1 MIQSYLTVCLKLHE
15 TTCRISKA
23 HTFYEMP
30 ALSAEIVCRIII
42 LKPVVV
48 SGTCTHNAIPSRAME
63 PEASSIQKGDRKKK
77 GDRLSLGLWN
87 DRTADSTIRCVSTYL
102 MLGFV
107 LLMRLFW

>member
-1 MIQSYLTVCLKLHE
+1 
-15 TTCRISKA
+15 
-23 HTFYEMP
+23 MP
-30 ALSAEIVCRIII
+30 YPAELWNLRHPLFKKEI
-42 LKPVVV
+42 
-48 SGTCTHNAIPSRAME
+48 E
-63 PEASSIQKGDRKKK
+63 KKK

>member
-1 MIQSYLTVCLKLHE
+1 
-15 TTCRISKA
+15 
-23 HTFYEMP
+23 MP

-48 SGTCTHNAIPSRAME
+48 SGTCTHNAIPSRAMK

-87 DRTADSTIRCVSTYL
+87 DRRLIPPSGVSVHT
-102 MLGFV
+102 
-107 LLMRLFW
+107 

>member
-30 ALSAEIVCRIII
+30 ALSAEIVRRIII

-63 PEASSIQKGDRKKK
+63 PEASSIQKGDR
-77 GDRLSLGLWN
+77 LILGLLERQSGWF
-87 DRTADSTIRCVSTYL
+87 RHQMCQYIL
-102 MLGFV
+102 MPAFV
-107 LLMRLFW
+107 LLTRLFW

>member
-1 MIQSYLTVCLKLHE
+1 MISLNSLWVRILEEPLIQSYLTVCLKLHE

-48 SGTCTHNAIPSRAME
+48 SGTRTHNAIPSRAME
-63 PEASSIQKGDRKKK
+63 PEASSVQKGDR
-77 GDRLSLGLWN
+77 LILG
-87 DRTADSTIRCVSTYL
+87 V
-102 MLGFV
+102 LG
-107 LLMRLFW
+107 

>member
-48 SGTCTHNAIPSRAME
+48 SGTYTHDAIPSRAME

-77 GDRLSLGLWN
+77 RRQAECACQGGEDPAALQV
-87 DRTADSTIRCVSTYL
+87 D
-102 MLGFV
+102 
-107 LLMRLFW
+107 